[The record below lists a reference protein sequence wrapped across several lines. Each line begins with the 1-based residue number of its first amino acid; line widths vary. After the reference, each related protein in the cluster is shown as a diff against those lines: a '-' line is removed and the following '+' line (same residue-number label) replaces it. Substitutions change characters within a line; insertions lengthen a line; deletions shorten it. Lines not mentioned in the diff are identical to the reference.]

1 MLVGD
6 KYTTSLLV
14 WNWGYLKRSSLA
26 YICSHWLLSVHFY
39 CGKEMEDASNRPCFH
54 VYISNEAAMTMCILW
69 HVERNLRPSNKRTW
83 EIKRG
88 KRLDWGKNVCDWW
101 RLCISPPPPKST
113 GLPWVLL
120 RVLWLSLQKETC
132 QVLFFSWTFR
142 WHFNGFFFFVCLF
155 FIGLI
160 TWMLTVMLK
169 CEFMV
174 DGS

>member
-14 WNWGYLKRSSLA
+14 WNWGCLKWSSLA

-101 RLCISPPPPKST
+101 RLCISPPPQIDWPPVGSLACAMVVT
-113 GLPWVLL
+113 PERDLP
-120 RVLWLSLQKETC
+120 SP
-132 QVLFFSWTFR
+132 LFFLNFSMAFQWI
-142 WHFNGFFFFVCLF
+142 FFLFVCF
-155 FIGLI
+155 
-160 TWMLTVMLK
+160 
-169 CEFMV
+169 
-174 DGS
+174 S

>member
-14 WNWGYLKRSSLA
+14 WNWGCLKWSSLA

-101 RLCISPPPPKST
+101 RLCISPPPPNRLASRVFSCVCYGCHSRKRPAKSSFF
-113 GLPWVLL
+113 L
-120 RVLWLSLQKETC
+120 E
-132 QVLFFSWTFR
+132 LFDGISMD
-142 WHFNGFFFFVCLF
+142 FFFVCLF